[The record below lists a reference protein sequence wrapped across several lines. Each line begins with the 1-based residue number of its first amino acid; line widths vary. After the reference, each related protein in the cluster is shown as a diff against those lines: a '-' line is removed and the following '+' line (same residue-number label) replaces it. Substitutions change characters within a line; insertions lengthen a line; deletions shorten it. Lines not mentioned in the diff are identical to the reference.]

1 MTSRASDS
9 DWAALERAL
18 GVRFKERALLREA
31 VTHRSILNEQHGEQP
46 DRGLVS
52 YERLE
57 YLGDAFLGWV
67 VASELYARYP
77 RYDEGGLTRAR
88 AAMVRGTTL
97 AEIADGLDLGAYL
110 VLGLG
115 EEAGGGRRR
124 PRNLAAA
131 LEAVLGAVLIDCG
144 EKEARAL
151 VLRWLNERIHDI
163 GPQGAARD
171 SKSALQERLQRQ
183 GLPLPVYQVIDETG
197 PAHAKSFTVQAL
209 VEEQV
214 LGEGAGRSKSE
225 AEQRAAEAAIARL
238 DGA

>member
-1 MTSRASDS
+1 MTSRASDN

-18 GVRFKERALLREA
+18 GVRFKERALLRQA
-31 VTHRSILNEQHGEQP
+31 VTHRSFLNEQP

-52 YERLE
+52 YDRLE

-77 RYDEGGLTRAR
+77 HYDEGDLTRAR
-88 AAMVRGTTL
+88 ASLVRGTTL
-97 AEIADGLDLGAYL
+97 AEIANSLDLGAYL

-115 EEAGGGRRR
+115 EEAGGGRAR

-131 LEAVLGAVLIDCG
+131 LEAVLGAVLVDRG
-144 EKEARAL
+144 EKRARAL
-151 VLRWLNERIHDI
+151 VLRWLNDRIGRI

-171 SKSALQERLQRQ
+171 SKSTLQERLQRE
-183 GLPLPVYQVIDETG
+183 GLPLPVYQVIAETG
-197 PAHAKSFTVQAL
+197 PAHARSFTVQAL
-209 VEEQV
+209 VGEQV
-214 LGEGAGRSKSE
+214 VGEGAGRSKSE
-225 AEQRAAEAAIARL
+225 AEQQAAEAAIARL

>member
-1 MTSRASDS
+1 MTSRASDN

-31 VTHRSILNEQHGEQP
+31 VTHRSFLNEQP

-52 YERLE
+52 YDRLE

-77 RYDEGGLTRAR
+77 HYDEGDLTRAR
-88 AAMVRGTTL
+88 ASMVRGTTL
-97 AEIADGLDLGAYL
+97 AEIANSLDLGAYL

-115 EEAGGGRRR
+115 EEASGGRAR

-131 LEAVLGAVLIDCG
+131 LEAVLGAVLVDRG
-144 EKEARAL
+144 ERRARAL
-151 VLRWLNERIHDI
+151 VLRWLNDRIGRI

-171 SKSALQERLQRQ
+171 SKSALQERLQRE
-183 GLPLPVYQVIDETG
+183 GLPLPVYQVIAETG
-197 PAHAKSFTVQAL
+197 PAHARSFTVQAL
-209 VEEQV
+209 VGEQV
-214 LGEGAGRSKSE
+214 VGEGAGRSKSE

>member
-9 DWAALERAL
+9 EWAALERAL

-31 VTHRSILNEQHGEQP
+31 VTHRSYLNEQP

-52 YERLE
+52 YDRLE

-77 RYDEGGLTRAR
+77 HYDEGDLTRAR
-88 AAMVRGTTL
+88 ASMVRGTTL
-97 AEIADGLDLGAYL
+97 AEIADSLDLGAYL

-115 EEAGGGRRR
+115 EETGGGRRR

-131 LEAVLGAVLIDCG
+131 LEAVLGAVLVDGG
-144 EKEARAL
+144 EKKARAL
-151 VLRWLNERIHDI
+151 ILRWLNDRIDRI

-183 GLPLPVYQVIDETG
+183 RLPLPIYQVIDETG

-209 VEEQV
+209 VEDQV